1 MLAGG
6 GAVLISGEERGEGG
20 MGTWS
25 SREGGGRA
33 RECLTGVEAR
43 FGWGEPGVR
52 LLVEP
57 WVQVMDP

>member
-25 SREGGGRA
+25 SREGGGGGRVNVSRA
-33 RECLTGVEAR
+33 WKRGSV
-43 FGWGEPGVR
+43 GEPGVR